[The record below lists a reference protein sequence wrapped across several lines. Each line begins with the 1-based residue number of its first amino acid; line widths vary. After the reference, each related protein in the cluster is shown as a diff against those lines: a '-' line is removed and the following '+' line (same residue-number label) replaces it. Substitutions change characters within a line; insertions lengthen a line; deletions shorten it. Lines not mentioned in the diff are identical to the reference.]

1 MSGNMELF
9 YTVSS
14 QPGVAQSKPALSL
27 GGFLSSSKVPNG
39 SLGNLFDEMSP
50 YTLQNSRAEYIGL
63 ILKNT
68 LKPVASMSLWVKS
81 QEGNI
86 CKFRIAPVEL
96 TENGEMELVP
106 SVNSKPLYAEFEE
119 TSETNKID
127 LSFEKSFEVGAMLGL
142 WIERTVDMS
151 SDQVVNRNN
160 CQYLYQMF
168 KDGQKWPTQE
178 EVELKIEFEYA

>member
-1 MSGNMELF
+1 MELY

-14 QPGVAQSKPALSL
+14 QPGVAQSKPVLSL
-27 GGFLSSSKVPNG
+27 GGFISSSKVPNG
-39 SLGNLFDEMSP
+39 SLGNLFDEVSP
-50 YTLQNSRAEYIGL
+50 YTLQNPKAEYIGL

-68 LKPVASMSLWVKS
+68 LKPVRSMSMWVKAFP
-81 QEGNI
+81 ENI
-86 CKFRIAPVEL
+86 CKFKIAPVEL
-96 TENGEMELVP
+96 TENDEMELVP

-127 LSFEKSFEVGAMLGL
+127 LTFEEPFAVGAMLGL

-168 KDGQKWPTQE
+168 KEGQKWPTQE
-178 EVELKIEFEYA
+178 EVELKIEFEFD

>member
-1 MSGNMELF
+1 MSSNMEFF

-14 QPGVAQSKPALSL
+14 QPGVAQSKPVLSL

-39 SLGNLFDEMSP
+39 SLGNLFAEMSP

-63 ILKNT
+63 ILTNT
-68 LKPVASMSLWVKS
+68 LKPITSMSLRVKQFS
-81 QEGNI
+81 GNI

-119 TSETNKID
+119 ASEANKID
-127 LSFEKSFEVGAMLGL
+127 LSFEGTFAVGAMLGL
-142 WIERTVDMS
+142 WIERTVD
-151 SDQVVNRNN
+151 
-160 CQYLYQMF
+160 
-168 KDGQKWPTQE
+168 
-178 EVELKIEFEYA
+178 